1 MGAKPSI
8 ILLLCAWTV
17 SVCAQSVDS
26 VPVEE
31 FSVGSFERA
40 TRIFTRTQGAI
51 YVLDADQNKIFVF
64 SDITQPPKSIGGFGW
79 SAGSF
84 DKPTGIATD
93 GINLYVSDYG
103 NHRIQRFDRNLNY
116 LSSFSTR
123 DTSDVVSRFGYPLDV
138 ALSELGDLFI
148 LDGENLRILKFN
160 PQNFFERSFGDINA
174 GKGKLQNPIRLV
186 VTTSRIF
193 VGEQTRIVVFDYFG
207 NYLSSIGDGVVSAL
221 SGFALLEN
229 GFLIVSSDTLL
240 WFSHD
245 GIFQK
250 SIPLSHL
257 ITGERIDRIQDIA
270 NIRNRLFILSPRR
283 IHVFKM
289 VD

>member
-64 SDITQPPKSIGGFGW
+64 TDITQPPKSIGGFGW

-250 SIPLSHL
+250 SIPLSRL
-257 ITGERIDRIQDIA
+257 ITGERIERIQDIA
-270 NIRNRLFILSPRR
+270 SIGNRLFILSPRR